1 MNAGWHR
8 IAAATALSLLT
19 PLALSGQNTPPPAG
33 SLDTPILLRLAPPE
47 GQVSRYTLSAQAE
60 VDSPMTPSSG
70 PVMTMRMHLTQ
81 TVLGVEGDLIRF
93 RTTIDSTTTTS
104 AMPGMP
110 VPDLS
115 GSVFTTEFDTRNQ
128 VLDVTVVESRQDAAD
143 FGPESLFRSS
153 AHFVLPEDEVSP
165 GDTWTRNV
173 PINLPAGPGGSAST
187 EVAMTYTFVSLEG
200 SLATLSFEGPLDM
213 DLDMAGMAVSG
224 TGTITGAM
232 VVDLAAGR
240 FLSQSSRT
248 SLDMNVA
255 GMTMNSTTTTNMEL
269 IPDP

>member
-33 SLDTPILLRLAPPE
+33 SFDTPILLRLAPPE
-47 GQVSRYTLSAQAE
+47 GQVSRYTLSAQVD

-70 PVMTMRMHLTQ
+70 PVMTMRMHQTQ
-81 TVLGVEGDLIRF
+81 TVLGVEEDLIRF
-93 RTTIDSTTTTS
+93 RATIDSATTTS

-128 VLDVTVVESRQDAAD
+128 VLEVTVVEGRDAAD
-143 FGPESLFRSS
+143 LDPESLFQSS

-173 PINLPAGPGGSAST
+173 PINLPAGPSGSAST
-187 EVAMTYTFVSLEG
+187 EVAMRYTFVSLEG

-240 FLSQSSRT
+240 FMSQSSRT

-255 GMTMNSTTTTNMEL
+255 GMTMNSTTTTTMEL